1 MDFTT
6 KELLTRYAK
15 LAVGQPFSPI
25 LLNILVTSVCDMR
38 CTHCFFTDELD
49 DRPRKKLQMKAHEID
64 RIAETLGGNLGVLIL
79 AGGEPFTR
87 KDLPEIVDSFYRHNN
102 LESVYLMS
110 NGQIQKRIFPDATRI
125 LEECPNLNVTVAM
138 GIDGLQ
144 EQHDKIR
151 QKPGSWQIAIETA
164 RELKAMKQQYPRLDL
179 QTCTCFM
186 HSNQDT
192 IFEWYDFLKHDLK
205 PDKVN
210 FNYIRPPSAD
220 PIELDIDK
228 DRYARLA
235 ALIDD
240 DSRHAAIKN
249 NYGGKAGYF
258 KAAIDIY
265 MHGLIAKT
273 AMEGRPQL
281 QCWAGTAGAVI
292 YDEGTVSSCEILN
305 SVANL
310 REYDWDFSKLWY
322 SPAMEGRREQ
332 VANGCFCTHESN
344 CYYPSLPFNP
354 THLMEIKKVEREMKA
369 SRNLLDRSG
378 PSVAPFNPSV
388 RTV

>member
-1 MDFTT
+1 MDYTT
-6 KELLTRYAK
+6 RELLKRYAK
-15 LAVGQPFSPI
+15 LAIGQPFAPV

-49 DRPRKKLQMKAHEID
+49 DRPRKKLQMKTHEID

-87 KDLPEIVDSFYRHNN
+87 KDLPEIVSSFYRHNK

-110 NGQIQKRIFPDATRI
+110 NGQIQKRIFPDVTRI
-125 LEECPNLNVTVAM
+125 LEECPDLNVTVAM
-138 GIDGLQ
+138 GIDGLP

-151 QKPGSWQIAIETA
+151 QKPGSWTIAIETA
-164 RELKAMKQQYPRLDL
+164 RELQAIKKEYPRLDI

-220 PIELDIDK
+220 PIELEIDHT
-228 DRYARLA
+228 RYAKLA
-235 ALIDD
+235 QMIDD

-249 NYGGKAGYF
+249 NYGGNAGYF

-265 MHGLIAKT
+265 MHGLIIKT
-273 AMEGRPQL
+273 QETHQAQL
-281 QCWAGTAGAVI
+281 TCYAGTAGAVI
-292 YDEGTVSSCEILN
+292 YDEGTLSSCENLAPIG
-305 SVANL
+305 NL
-310 REYDWDFSKLWY
+310 RDHDWNFQGLWL
-322 SPAMEGRREQ
+322 SEAMKARRKQ
-332 VANGCFCTHESN
+332 AADGCFCTHESN

-354 THLMEIKKVEREMKA
+354 KHLVKIKKLEREMKKA
-369 SRNLLDRSG
+369 RRDMEHIQPAADGIR
-378 PSVAPFNPSV
+378 VQA
-388 RTV
+388 

>member
-6 KELLTRYAK
+6 RELLKRYAK
-15 LAVGQPFSPI
+15 LATGQPFAPV

-38 CTHCFFTDELD
+38 CTHCFFTDELN
-49 DRPRKKLQMKAHEID
+49 DRPRKKLQMKTHEID

-87 KDLPEIVDSFYRHNN
+87 KDLPEIVSSFYRHNN

-110 NGQIQKRIFPDATRI
+110 NGQIQKRIFPDVTRI
-125 LEECPNLNVTVAM
+125 LEECPSLNVTVAM

-144 EQHDKIR
+144 DQHDKIR
-151 QKPGSWQIAIETA
+151 QKPGSWTIAIETA
-164 RELKAMKQQYPRLDL
+164 RELQAIKKQYPRLDL

-186 HSNQDT
+186 HSNQNT

-220 PIELDIDK
+220 PIELDIDHA
-228 DRYARLA
+228 RYAKLA
-235 ALIDD
+235 GMIDD

-273 AMEGRPQL
+273 QETQQAQL
-281 QCWAGTAGAVI
+281 TCYAGTAGAVI
-292 YDEGTVSSCEILN
+292 YDEGTLSSCENLAPIG
-305 SVANL
+305 NL
-310 REYDWDFSKLWY
+310 RDHNWDFQGLWL
-322 SPAMEGRREQ
+322 SPAMKARRKQ
-332 VANGCFCTHESN
+332 AADGCFCTHESN

-354 THLMEIKKVEREMKA
+354 KHLIQIKKLEREMKKA
-369 SRNLLDRSG
+369 RRRFDQLEQPQPDG
-378 PSVAPFNPSV
+378 V
-388 RTV
+388 TVKV

>member
-6 KELLTRYAK
+6 KELLKRYAK
-15 LAVGQPFSPI
+15 LALGQPFAPV

-49 DRPRKKLQMKAHEID
+49 GRRRKTLQMKTHEIG
-64 RIAETLGGNLGVLIL
+64 RIAQTLGGNLGLLIP

-87 KDLPEIVDSFYRHNN
+87 KDLPEIVISFYGHNN

-110 NGQIQKRIFPDATRI
+110 NGQIQKRIFPDVTRI

-151 QKPGSWQIAIETA
+151 QKPGSWTIAIETA
-164 RELKAMKQQYPRLDL
+164 RELKAMKKQYPRLDL

-192 IFEWYDFLKHDLK
+192 IFEWYDFLKHDLQ

-235 ALIDD
+235 AMIDD

-249 NYGGKAGYF
+249 NYGGEAGFF

-273 AMEGRPQL
+273 QEEQRAQL
-281 QCWAGTAGAVI
+281 TCYAGTAGGVI
-292 YDEGTVSSCEILN
+292 YDEGTVSSCENLEP
-305 SVANL
+305 VGNL
-310 REYDWDFSKLWY
+310 RDFDWNFQKLWL
-322 SPAMEGRREQ
+322 SPAMKERRKK
-332 VANGCFCTHESN
+332 AADGCFCTHESN
-344 CYYPSLPFNP
+344 GYYPSLPFNP
-354 THLMEIKKVEREMKA
+354 GHLIQIKKLEREMKRA
-369 SRNLLDRSG
+369 RKALGDEG
-378 PSVAPFNPSV
+378 VQTDGVAV
-388 RTV
+388 KA